1 MRTRSHARIIFLTS
15 SILALSILALPI
27 LALSVVG
34 PGSAVAGSAEP
45 VVTRA
50 FITEQFLKY
59 DPDWLRK
66 KAPMAKELAQ
76 LQQRLYELQ
85 ARGDPMQCSAQI
97 VNETDWLLDSTAEF
111 TRAEKNLWFL
121 RLSLG
126 DTNQGF
132 ALEQMATDGSF
143 GLCYDEW
150 FKKLD
155 AMVAALNRFS
165 ESSTPP
171 KYTHLAILRRISTPE
186 LLLAYLDSLLI
197 SDIAKTGVNFRDE
210 LNATASLVAEVLYK
224 ERLRNYVSDFVVHR
238 PLAAY
243 ADVFNAFVEKWQDPE
258 TGYWG
263 AWYKS
268 DGHVLKSLDLSMT
281 YHIVAYR
288 RGDVR
293 YWDKIFDTTLA
304 IADQEYPYGWLQ
316 NGALTNHHAYDVA
329 RILKL
334 GWNHVSEERRRRAKP
349 ALERLLAFGLTSGL
363 NADDSVTP
371 QAGFSDGIDDAYYY
385 AASLLTTIGYC
396 SSQRPFWTDA
406 SWPEAGA
413 RCCGLARH
421 IEAQQAH
428 TPTIGAALERMR
440 EVAPSCAPAALLP
453 RDETIDNLKLDDR
466 GGR

>member
-1 MRTRSHARIIFLTS
+1 
-15 SILALSILALPI
+15 
-27 LALSVVG
+27 
-34 PGSAVAGSAEP
+34 
-45 VVTRA
+45 
-50 FITEQFLKY
+50 
-59 DPDWLRK
+59 
-66 KAPMAKELAQ
+66 
-76 LQQRLYELQ
+76 
-85 ARGDPMQCSAQI
+85 MQCSAQI
-97 VNETDWLLDSTAEF
+97 VNETDWILDSTAEF

-132 ALEQMATDGSF
+132 ALEQMATDGAF

-186 LLLAYLDSLLI
+186 MLISYLDGLLI

-210 LNATASLVAEVLYK
+210 LNATASMVAEVLYK

-238 PLAAY
+238 PLTAY
-243 ADVFNAFVEKWQDPE
+243 AEVFNAFVEMWQDPE

-263 AWYKS
+263 AWFQS
-268 DGHVLKSLDLSMT
+268 DGKLRKSLDLSMT

-288 RGDVR
+288 RGEVR
-293 YWDKIFDTTLA
+293 HWDRIFDTTLA

-316 NGALTNHHAYDVA
+316 NGTLTNHHAYDVA

-334 GWNHVSEERRRRAKP
+334 GWNHVSEERRQRAGP

-363 NADDSVTP
+363 NTDDSVTP
-371 QAGFSDGIDDAYYY
+371 RGRPLRRHRRCV
-385 AASLLTTIGYC
+385 LLRGLAPDHDRLLLDRARVLDRR
-396 SSQRPFWTDA
+396 QLARGRRALLLRPRPAHRGT
-406 SWPEAGA
+406 AGA
-413 RCCGLARH
+413 HPDHRSRAGADAPGRAELRAGG
-421 IEAQQAH
+421 
-428 TPTIGAALERMR
+428 IG
-440 EVAPSCAPAALLP
+440 PA
-453 RDETIDNLKLDDR
+453 
-466 GGR
+466 G

>member
-1 MRTRSHARIIFLTS
+1 MHTGSRARTGFIAL
-15 SILALSILALPI
+15 SILALSIS
-27 LALSVVG
+27 ALSLIA
-34 PGSAVAGSAEP
+34 PGGAIAANGEP
-45 VVTRA
+45 VATRA

-66 KAPMAKELAQ
+66 KAPMAAELAG

-85 ARGDPMQCSAQI
+85 ARGFPMQCSAQI
-97 VNETDWLLDSTAEF
+97 VNETDWILDSTAEF

-171 KYTHLAILRRISTPE
+171 KYTHLAVLRRISTPE
-186 LLLAYLDSLLI
+186 LLISYLDGLLI

-210 LNATASLVAEVLYK
+210 LNATASMVAEVLYK

-238 PLAAY
+238 PLTAY
-243 ADVFNAFVEKWQDPE
+243 ADVFNAFVEMWQDPE

-263 AWYKS
+263 AWFQS
-268 DGHVLKSLDLSMT
+268 DGKLRKSLDLSMT

-288 RGDVR
+288 RGEVR
-293 YWDKIFDTTLA
+293 HWDRIFDTTLA

-316 NGALTNHHAYDVA
+316 NGTLTNHHAYDVA

-334 GWNHVSEERRRRAKP
+334 GWNHVSQERRQRAKP

-371 QAGFSDGIDDAYYY
+371 QAGLSDGIDDAYYY

-396 SSQRPFWTDA
+396 STARPFWTDT

-421 IEAQQAH
+421 IEEQQAR
-428 TPTIGAALERMR
+428 TPTIEAALERMR
-440 EVAPSCAPAALLP
+440 RAVPSCAPKALAP
-453 RDETIDNLKLDDR
+453 QDETIDNLKLDDR